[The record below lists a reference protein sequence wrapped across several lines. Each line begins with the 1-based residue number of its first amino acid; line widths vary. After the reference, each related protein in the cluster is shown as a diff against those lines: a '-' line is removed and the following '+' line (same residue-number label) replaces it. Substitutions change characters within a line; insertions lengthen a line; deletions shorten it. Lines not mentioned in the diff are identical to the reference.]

1 MTYSVHFRKKVLAIK
16 DKEKLSFDA
25 IAKKFNISR
34 AAIFRWTKNIE
45 PQKNRDRKPTKIDI
59 EVLRRD
65 IELYP
70 DSYCYERAARLGVSS
85 AGIRKAKKRLGVTYK
100 KNLETP
106 ESGSRTKV
114 YVLPGDSKAERWGK
128 NNSLYR

>member
-1 MTYSVHFRKKVLAIK
+1 VLAIK
-16 DKEKLSFDA
+16 NKEKLSFDRVA
-25 IAKKFNISR
+25 ERFSISR

-45 PQKNRDRKPTKIDI
+45 PKKSRDKKPIKINM
-59 EVLRRD
+59 ESLRQD

-85 AGIRKAKKRLGVTYK
+85 RGIRKAKRRLGITYK

-106 ESGSRTKV
+106 ES
-114 YVLPGDSKAERWGK
+114 
-128 NNSLYR
+128 

>member
-1 MTYSVHFRKKVLAIK
+1 MRYSLDFRKKVLAVK
-16 DKEKLSFDA
+16 DKEKLSFDR
-25 IAKKFNISR
+25 ISERLGISR

-45 PQKNRDRKPTKIDI
+45 SKKSRDKKPIKINM
-59 EVLRRD
+59 EVLRQD

-85 AGIRKAKKRLGVTYK
+85 TGIRKAKRRLGVTYK

-114 YVLPGDSKAERWGK
+114 YVLPRDSKAER
-128 NNSLYR
+128 